1 MPVFFWPGLFLEKD
15 LDLDSRLEE
24 RLDDVVDTSSVIKG
38 SWELTLTLVSGALC
52 LWFDRDLD

>member
-1 MPVFFWPGLFLEKD
+1 MPVFFWPGLFLEND